1 MAEPYLS
8 RLQAL
13 IARLNVHAKDARD
26 ISCKHFFGGAAAY
39 VDGRIFMTLTP
50 VGLALKLPEQDRAA
64 LFKLGAKPLRY
75 FPKAPV
81 KRDYALPPSCF
92 MDDAEALNDWIR
104 RSLAFARG

>member
-39 VDGRIFMTLTP
+39 VDSRIFMTLTP
-50 VGLALKLPEQDRAA
+50 AGLALKLSEQDCAA
-64 LFKLGAKPLRY
+64 LFQAHQPRPQRLTLHGSHTTRLLTGQQAYHSP
-75 FPKAPV
+75 AP
-81 KRDYALPPSCF
+81 PP
-92 MDDAEALNDWIR
+92 M
-104 RSLAFARG
+104 